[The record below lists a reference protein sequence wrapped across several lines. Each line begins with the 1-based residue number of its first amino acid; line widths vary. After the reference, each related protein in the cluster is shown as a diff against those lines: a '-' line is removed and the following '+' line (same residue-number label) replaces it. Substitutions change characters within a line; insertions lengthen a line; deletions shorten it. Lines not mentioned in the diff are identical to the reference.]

1 MGSVLAA
8 LGGTVGVIFF
18 LAVGVIQII
27 VGYLGIEYHLGSG
40 WAVGAVI
47 LSLLLRISFPLTIG
61 TFFGALNVLEWHWFG
76 ALLLTLPGL
85 IFMVPGAIGIALA
98 GLADKFGNRPS
109 STYQSEYR
117 PSSTEPINVTPSK
130 KKVKKR
136 KKKTKKRK

>member
-1 MGSVLAA
+1 MGSLLAA

-27 VGYLGIEYHLGSG
+27 VGFLGIEYHLGSG

-76 ALLLTLPGL
+76 ALLLTVPGL
-85 IFMVPGAIGIALA
+85 IFMVPGAIGMALA
-98 GLADKFGNRPS
+98 GLADKFSNRTS
-109 STYQSEYR
+109 SNYQNEYR

>member
-1 MGSVLAA
+1 MGRWSCNPIFA
-8 LGGTVGVIFF
+8 LKNFF
-18 LAVGVIQII
+18 PINN
-27 VGYLGIEYHLGSG
+27 
-40 WAVGAVI
+40 WN
-47 LSLLLRISFPLTIG
+47 
-61 TFFGALNVLEWHWFG
+61 FFGALNVLEWHWFG
-76 ALLLTLPGL
+76 ALLLTVPGL
-85 IFMVPGAIGIALA
+85 IFMVPGAIGMALA